1 MNHYRFTVHMLLRGI
16 EKPLAEGEIRAQTVH
31 QALRDAVKA
40 AHQWFDANASH
51 LMPPPGIGED
61 NATASVVLMAEAF
74 SRTGRQQQG
83 QIVTFDPPLPEC
95 TSSTGKHT
103 WIPYGFTGRARSC
116 FRCGLVQEQNKGGVG
131 YRLYYRPE
139 QQGATL

>member
-1 MNHYRFTVHMLLRGI
+1 MLLRGV

-31 QALRDAVKA
+31 QALRDAIKA

-74 SRTGRQQQG
+74 SRTRRQWQG
-83 QIVTFDPPLPEC
+83 QMVTFDPPLPEC
-95 TSSTGKHT
+95 RSSDGKHK
-103 WIPYGFTGRARSC
+103 WAAYKFEGKARIC
-116 FRCGLVQEQNKGGVG
+116 NKCGLVQERKHGAG
-131 YRLYYRPE
+131 YLLYYSPE
-139 QQGATL
+139 YLKWAL